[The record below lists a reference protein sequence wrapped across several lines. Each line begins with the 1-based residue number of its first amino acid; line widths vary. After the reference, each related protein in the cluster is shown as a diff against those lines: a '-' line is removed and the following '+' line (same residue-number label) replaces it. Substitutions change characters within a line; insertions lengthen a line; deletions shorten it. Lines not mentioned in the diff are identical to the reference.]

1 MSSSEPVEIVTI
13 VGSHTPSVILP
24 RGETRTVAMT
34 PRIRKLI
41 DRGFVV
47 VTASYTVP
55 APVTVTPA
63 LPEHDETFT
72 VTPAMTATKAAWQEF
87 LTGQGIAWEHG
98 DTKAELIGR
107 WDTH

>member
-24 RGETRTVAMT
+24 RGESRTVVMT

-41 DRGFVV
+41 DRGFVTV
-47 VTASYTVP
+47 RASYTVS

-72 VTPAMTATKAAWQEF
+72 VTPATTATKSAWQEF
-87 LTGQGIAWEHG
+87 LTGQGISWEHG
-98 DTKAELIGR
+98 DTKAELIDR
-107 WDTH
+107 WVDH